1 MKRSRGLW
9 IWSLIVLFV
18 QPIFA
23 QDSLPT
29 DEELHSAYCIPVL
42 NYWVEF
48 YSQLEKTAVAD
59 EKTAGN
65 AELRQE
71 ALGYSEMMRDLVAR
85 SKSELNRLQMSL
97 RPRAQYRTSTALVA
111 ATKQGEADIQQYKTN
126 NDRCSTE
133 CSTSETVAQRESCTE
148 SCVGNDV
155 VARVRGCSNP
165 SWMPF

>member
-1 MKRSRGLW
+1 MKRSRGPW

-29 DEELHSAYCIPVL
+29 DAELHSAYCIPVL

-65 AELRQE
+65 AELRLE

-85 SKSELNRLQMSL
+85 SNRNSIDCKCPCARVPSIAT
-97 RPRAQYRTSTALVA
+97 RPRLWDCRCRRELPSAGVDPLGPSGTIINST
-111 ATKQGEADIQQYKTN
+111 
-126 NDRCSTE
+126 
-133 CSTSETVAQRESCTE
+133 
-148 SCVGNDV
+148 
-155 VARVRGCSNP
+155 
-165 SWMPF
+165 

>member
-29 DEELHSAYCIPVL
+29 DAELHSAYCIPVL

-71 ALGYSEMMRDLVAR
+71 ALGYSEMMRDLVGT
-85 SKSELNRLQMSL
+85 LQIGAQSIANVL
-97 RPRAQYRTSTALVA
+97 APACPVSHLDRPCSRNEA
-111 ATKQGEADIQQYKTN
+111 A
-126 NDRCSTE
+126 
-133 CSTSETVAQRESCTE
+133 
-148 SCVGNDV
+148 
-155 VARVRGCSNP
+155 
-165 SWMPF
+165 